1 MSSGLGVNDETY
13 LRGQI
18 SLFLLF
24 VLTKKRASAGAR
36 WYRIKTLCQS
46 REKQRRKGEDEMELV
61 LSFVLF
67 AIGIALV
74 VKGGDVFVD
83 AASWIAKAFGI
94 PTFIIGATIVSIAT
108 TMPEMIVSMIA
119 AGQGKVDMAIG
130 NAVGSVT
137 ANTGLILATAM
148 IFMTIVIERKDYAIQ
163 CGLLVLAA
171 ALLPISSISLSKF
184 TSAEDGALPVWA
196 SIVLF
201 IIFFAFMAVNVK
213 KAKAET
219 GTAAEKVAIEK
230 KDLIINILK
239 FVLGAAAIVLGSQLM
254 VNSGSDIATF
264 FGVPERVIALTLVAI
279 GTSLPE
285 LVTTITAIVK
295 KETSLSIGNIVGANL
310 IDLALILPLCSIVSG
325 KELPIPASS
334 RLVDMPVCLGI
345 IALAL
350 IPLFIRKKASK
361 IQGVIMAVA
370 YCVYIVMVV

>member
-13 LRGQI
+13 LQMQTQ
-18 SLFLLF
+18 SLFLCIKEKS
-24 VLTKKRASAGAR
+24 VPENKQKRKE
-36 WYRIKTLCQS
+36 KT
-46 REKQRRKGEDEMELV
+46 MELV

-184 TSAEDGALPVWA
+184 ASNEDGALPIWA

-201 IIFFAFMAVNVK
+201 IIFFTFMAVNVK
-213 KAKAET
+213 KAKAEK

-230 KDLIINILK
+230 KDLIVNILK

-285 LVTTITAIVK
+285 FVTTITAIVK

-361 IQGVIMAVA
+361 IQGIIMAVA

>member
-13 LRGQI
+13 LQMQTQ
-18 SLFLLF
+18 SLFLCIKEKS
-24 VLTKKRASAGAR
+24 VPENKQKR
-36 WYRIKTLCQS
+36 K
-46 REKQRRKGEDEMELV
+46 EKAMELV

-184 TSAEDGALPVWA
+184 ASNEDGALPIWA

-201 IIFFAFMAVNVK
+201 VIFFAFMAVNVK
-213 KAKAET
+213 KAKAEK

-285 LVTTITAIVK
+285 FVTTITAIVK

-345 IALAL
+345 VALAL

-361 IQGVIMAVA
+361 VQGIIMAVA
-370 YCVYIVMVV
+370 YCVYIVIVV

>member
-1 MSSGLGVNDETY
+1 
-13 LRGQI
+13 
-18 SLFLLF
+18 
-24 VLTKKRASAGAR
+24 
-36 WYRIKTLCQS
+36 
-46 REKQRRKGEDEMELV
+46 MELV

-119 AGQGKVDMAIG
+119 AGQGNVEMAIG

-184 TSAEDGALPVWA
+184 TSDEGGALPIWA

-201 IIFFAFMAVNVK
+201 VIFF
-213 KAKAET
+213 
-219 GTAAEKVAIEK
+219 
-230 KDLIINILK
+230 
-239 FVLGAAAIVLGSQLM
+239 
-254 VNSGSDIATF
+254 
-264 FGVPERVIALTLVAI
+264 VPETKGISLEKIEENWKNGVA
-279 GTSLPE
+279 
-285 LVTTITAIVK
+285 
-295 KETSLSIGNIVGANL
+295 
-310 IDLALILPLCSIVSG
+310 
-325 KELPIPASS
+325 PAK
-334 RLVDMPVCLGI
+334 
-345 IALAL
+345 
-350 IPLFIRKKASK
+350 F
-361 IQGVIMAVA
+361 
-370 YCVYIVMVV
+370 

>member
-1 MSSGLGVNDETY
+1 
-13 LRGQI
+13 
-18 SLFLLF
+18 
-24 VLTKKRASAGAR
+24 
-36 WYRIKTLCQS
+36 
-46 REKQRRKGEDEMELV
+46 MELV

-148 IFMTIVIERKDYAIQ
+148 IFMTIVIERKEYAIQ
-163 CGLLVLAA
+163 CSLLVLAA

-184 TSAEDGALPVWA
+184 TSSEEGALPIWA

-201 IIFFAFMAVNVK
+201 VIFFAFMAVNVK

-285 LVTTITAIVK
+285 FVTTITAIVK

-361 IQGVIMAVA
+361 IQGILMAVA
-370 YCVYIVMVV
+370 YCVYIMMVV